1 MLEAVI
7 LPRQW
12 TMTTNTQQ
20 VQIMEVYRPYRL
32 VAGVLGGVV
41 VVGCLVGI
49 VLGGLALGG
58 ILG

>member
-32 VAGVLGGVV
+32 AAGVLGGVV